1 MGVRNV
7 GKTENVK
14 TMETGAQTLHRIQ
27 NTMAETEMQTGS
39 TAKAKA
45 VLTARKEPLEKSD
58 AENKIQ
64 HRSTPLV
71 ITVAVTKGG
80 VAKTTTAVNLAAE
93 MGLHGLRALLVD
105 MDEQGNTTLSA
116 TGKNREAFN
125 NAALFDAYRTFG
137 FPGCTTDH
145 FIHPTALEN
154 VDILPCSGF
163 SLMIPDQAEILHK
176 TRGYPDYAFLSAILQ
191 NIEETAYDFIVID
204 TPPGKNTFSL
214 SGIYA
219 ADHIIIPLHP
229 DKYSI
234 DSLNET
240 YRLIETMKRENDM
253 TIHVLG
259 ILLTIVEKVN
269 FTKILR
275 ENLCSGAY
283 AGLKLNTEIRKGQAV
298 NDATLGG
305 PVVIEDPRSNPA
317 KDYKALF
324 HEVLERIAW
333 YEQGELQ
340 GTSNTND
347 ME

>member
-1 MGVRNV
+1 MNMGEKKKHEGSAVPEPMQMTSAADRSP
-7 GKTENVK
+7 
-14 TMETGAQTLHRIQ
+14 MLHR
-27 NTMAETEMQTGS
+27 S
-39 TAKAKA
+39 
-45 VLTARKEPLEKSD
+45 EP
-58 AENKIQ
+58 I
-64 HRSTPLV
+64 V

-93 MGLHGLRALLVD
+93 MGMHGARTLLVD
-105 MDEQGNTTLSA
+105 KDEQGNSTLSA

-145 FIHPTALEN
+145 FIHRTTLPN

-176 TRGYPDYAFLSAILQ
+176 TRNFPAYAFLSAILQ
-191 NIEETAYDFIVID
+191 NIEQVHYDFVVID

-240 YRLIETMKRENDM
+240 YRLIETMMRENDM
-253 TIHVLG
+253 TINVLG
-259 ILLTIVEKVN
+259 FLLTIVEKVT
-269 FTKILR
+269 FTKVLR

-305 PVVIEDPRSNPA
+305 PVVVEDPRSNPA
-317 KDYKALF
+317 KDYKALYE
-324 HEVLERIAW
+324 EVMDRILAYERGEIA
-333 YEQGELQ
+333 QTTVQ
-340 GTSNTND
+340 TSVSN
-347 ME
+347 EEG

>member
-1 MGVRNV
+1 M
-7 GKTENVK
+7 K
-14 TMETGAQTLHRIQ
+14 Q
-27 NTMAETEMQTGS
+27 
-39 TAKAKA
+39 
-45 VLTARKEPLEKSD
+45 P
-58 AENKIQ
+58 
-64 HRSTPLV
+64 TPLV

-93 MGLHGLRALLVD
+93 MGLHGKRTLLVD

-116 TGKNREAFN
+116 TGKNREEFN

-137 FPGCTTDH
+137 FPGCTTDCFLH
-145 FIHPTALEN
+145 ETLLEN

-176 TRGYPDYAFLSAILQ
+176 TRNYPDYAFLSAILQ
-191 NIEETAYDFIVID
+191 NIEKTVYDYIVID

-219 ADHIIIPLHP
+219 ADHVIIPLHP

-253 TIHVLG
+253 EIHILG

-269 FTKILR
+269 FTRILR
-275 ENLCSGAY
+275 ENLANGAY
-283 AGLKLNTEIRKGQAV
+283 GGMKLNTEIRKGQAV
-298 NDATLGG
+298 NDATLGT
-305 PVVIEDPRSNPA
+305 PVVISEPRSNPA
-317 KDYKALF
+317 MDYAALYDEMTQRLRAYY
-324 HEVLERIAW
+324 HEEGD
-333 YEQGELQ
+333 QPTDGE
-340 GTSNTND
+340 N
-347 ME
+347 

>member
-1 MGVRNV
+1 MAILPTKAPALSPIVP
-7 GKTENVK
+7 
-14 TMETGAQTLHRIQ
+14 GADT
-27 NTMAETEMQTGS
+27 T
-39 TAKAKA
+39 
-45 VLTARKEPLEKSD
+45 
-58 AENKIQ
+58 
-64 HRSTPLV
+64 V

-93 MGLHGLRALLVD
+93 MGMHGFRTLLVD

-145 FIHPTALEN
+145 FIHTTQLEN
-154 VDILPCSGF
+154 VDIIPCSGF
-163 SLMIPDQAEILHK
+163 SLMIPDQAQILHK
-176 TRGYPDYAFLSAILQ
+176 TRNYPEYAFLSAILQ
-191 NIEETAYDFIVID
+191 NIENTHYDFVVID

-219 ADHIIIPLHP
+219 ADQIIIPLHP

-240 YRLIETMKRENDM
+240 YRLIETINRENEM
-253 TIHVLG
+253 EINILG

-269 FTKILR
+269 FTKVLR
-275 ENLCSGAY
+275 ENLQTGDYS
-283 AGLKLNTEIRKGQAV
+283 GLKLKTEIRKGQAV

-317 KDYKALF
+317 KDYKELF
-324 HEVLERIAW
+324 TEVMERLAA
-333 YEQGELQ
+333 YKAAQNHRKDGE
-340 GTSNTND
+340 
-347 ME
+347 

>member
-1 MGVRNV
+1 MMIE
-7 GKTENVK
+7 ENRRSDTVPN
-14 TMETGAQTLHRIQ
+14 GNIVSLLHR
-27 NTMAETEMQTGS
+27 NT
-39 TAKAKA
+39 
-45 VLTARKEPLEKSD
+45 P
-58 AENKIQ
+58 I
-64 HRSTPLV
+64 V

-93 MGLHGLRALLVD
+93 LGLHGARTLLVD
-105 MDEQGNTTLSA
+105 MDEQGNATQSA

-145 FIHPTALEN
+145 FIHETILPN

-176 TRGYPDYAFLSAILQ
+176 TRNYPAYAFLCAILQ
-191 NIEETAYDFIVID
+191 NIEGRSYDFIIID

-240 YRLIETMKRENDM
+240 YRLIETMMRENDIS
-253 TIHVLG
+253 IHVLG

-269 FTKILR
+269 FTKVLR
-275 ENLCSGAY
+275 ENLNTGAY
-283 AGLKLNTEIRKGQAV
+283 AAMKLQTEIRKGQAV

-305 PVVIEDPRSNPA
+305 PVVIEDPKSNPA
-317 KDYKALF
+317 KDYKALYE
-324 HEVLERIAW
+324 EVIGRILA
-333 YEQGELQ
+333 YEGGCSTEDGMPNGQ
-340 GTSNTND
+340 NN
-347 ME
+347 

>member
-1 MGVRNV
+1 MFMDE
-7 GKTENVK
+7 K
-14 TMETGAQTLHRIQ
+14 
-27 NTMAETEMQTGS
+27 
-39 TAKAKA
+39 
-45 VLTARKEPLEKSD
+45 RK
-58 AENKIQ
+58 
-64 HRSTPLV
+64 RSTPENTDKVDANVGDADGAGKSPMLHKSEPIV

-93 MGLHGLRALLVD
+93 MGMHGARVLLVD
-105 MDEQGNTTLSA
+105 MDEQGNSTLSA

-145 FIHPTALEN
+145 FIHKTALLN

-176 TRGYPDYAFLSAILQ
+176 TRNYPAYAFLSAILQ
-191 NIEETAYDFIVID
+191 NIEQVRYDFVVID

-240 YRLIETMKRENDM
+240 YRLIETMMRENDM
-253 TIHVLG
+253 TINVLG
-259 ILLTIVEKVN
+259 ILLTIVEKVT
-269 FTKILR
+269 FTKVLR

-317 KDYKALF
+317 KDYKALYE
-324 HEVLERIAW
+324 EVMDRIRA
-333 YEQGELQ
+333 YEQGDSVQTYSGGEE
-340 GTSNTND
+340 G
-347 ME
+347 

>member
-1 MGVRNV
+1 MIFDENR
-7 GKTENVK
+7 KTDAVP
-14 TMETGAQTLHRIQ
+14 TGNIVSL
-27 NTMAETEMQTGS
+27 
-39 TAKAKA
+39 
-45 VLTARKEPLEKSD
+45 L
-58 AENKIQ
+58 
-64 HRSTPLV
+64 HRSTPIV

-93 MGLHGLRALLVD
+93 LGMHGARTLLVD
-105 MDEQGNTTLSA
+105 MDEQGNATLSA
-116 TGKNREAFN
+116 TGKNRESFN
-125 NAALFDAYRTFG
+125 NAGLFDAYRTFG

-145 FIHPTALEN
+145 FIHKTLLPN

-176 TRGYPDYAFLSAILQ
+176 TRNYPAYAFLCAILQ
-191 NIEETAYDFIVID
+191 NIEGTHYDFIIID

-240 YRLIETMKRENDM
+240 YRLIETMMRENDM
-253 TIHVLG
+253 NINVLG

-269 FTKILR
+269 FTKVLR
-275 ENLCSGAY
+275 ENLNTGAY
-283 AGLKLNTEIRKGQAV
+283 AALKLQTEIRKGQAV

-305 PVVIEDPRSNPA
+305 PVVIEDPKSNPA
-317 KDYKALF
+317 KDYKALY
-324 HEVLERIAW
+324 EEIIERIIAF
-333 YEQGELQ
+333 ERGQE
-340 GTSNTND
+340 D
-347 ME
+347 

>member
-1 MGVRNV
+1 ML
-7 GKTENVK
+7 K
-14 TMETGAQTLHRIQ
+14 LS
-27 NTMAETEMQTGS
+27 AETEKT
-39 TAKAKA
+39 
-45 VLTARKEPLEKSD
+45 KED
-58 AENKIQ
+58 AAGTSSAPWKYGN
-64 HRSTPLV
+64 TVV

-93 MGLHGLRALLVD
+93 LGMHGARTLLVD

-116 TGKNREAFN
+116 TGKNRETFN

-137 FPGCTTDH
+137 FPGCTTDR
-145 FIHPTALEN
+145 FIHETTLEN

-176 TRGYPDYAFLSAILQ
+176 TRNYPDYAFLSAILQ
-191 NIEETAYDFIVID
+191 NIEGIHYDFIVID

-240 YRLIETMKRENDM
+240 YRLIEAINRDNDM
-253 TIHVLG
+253 EINILG

-275 ENLCSGAY
+275 ENLETGAY
-283 AGLKLNTEIRKGQAV
+283 SGLKLKTEIRKGQAV

-305 PVVIEDPRSNPA
+305 PVVVWDPKSNPA
-317 KDYKALF
+317 KDYKDLYM
-324 HEVLERIAW
+324 EVLERLDAF
-333 YEQGELQ
+333 EKAK
-340 GTSNTND
+340 N
-347 ME
+347 

>member
-1 MGVRNV
+1 MPHDFQKGPALASEIGTGGIDCTPVCPSKRLD
-7 GKTENVK
+7 
-14 TMETGAQTLHRIQ
+14 TGAPVVK
-27 NTMAETEMQTGS
+27 S
-39 TAKAKA
+39 SA
-45 VLTARKEPLEKSD
+45 VPT
-58 AENKIQ
+58 
-64 HRSTPLV
+64 V
-71 ITVAVTKGG
+71 ITIAVTKGG

-93 MGLHGLRALLVD
+93 MGMHGAKTLLVD

-116 TGKNREAFN
+116 TGKNRETFN
-125 NAALFDAYRTFG
+125 NSALFDAYRTFG
-137 FPGCTTDH
+137 FPGCTTDR
-145 FIHPTALEN
+145 FIHGTMLEN

-176 TRGYPDYAFLSAILQ
+176 TRNYPAYAFLSAILQ
-191 NIEETAYDFIVID
+191 NMEEKRYEYIVID

-240 YRLIETMKRENDM
+240 YRLIEAMNRDNDM
-253 TIHVLG
+253 EIHILG

-275 ENLCSGAY
+275 ENLQSGVY
-283 AGLKLNTEIRKGQAV
+283 SGLKLRTEIRKGQAV

-305 PVVIEDPRSNPA
+305 PVVLWDPKSNPA
-317 KDYKALF
+317 RDYKALYQ
-324 HEVLERIAW
+324 EILERLQAFEAMRLQEDSDRKET
-333 YEQGELQ
+333 YTDGENQ
-340 GTSNTND
+340 S
-347 ME
+347 E

>member
-1 MGVRNV
+1 MNKDTVNTQTAAASSVSEQTTLVMNSV
-7 GKTENVK
+7 GCSPL
-14 TMETGAQTLHRIQ
+14 LHR
-27 NTMAETEMQTGS
+27 S
-39 TAKAKA
+39 
-45 VLTARKEPLEKSD
+45 EP
-58 AENKIQ
+58 I
-64 HRSTPLV
+64 V

-93 MGLHGLRALLVD
+93 MGLHGARVLMID
-105 MDEQGNTTLSA
+105 MDEQGNSTLSA
-116 TGKNREAFN
+116 TGKNRESFN

-145 FIHPTALEN
+145 FIHKTVIPN
-154 VDILPCSGF
+154 VDILPCSGY

-176 TRGYPDYAFLSAILQ
+176 TRNYPAYAFLSAIIQ
-191 NIEETAYDFIVID
+191 NIQNTRYDFVIID

-240 YRLIETMKRENDM
+240 YRLIETMMRENDM

-269 FTKILR
+269 FTKVLR

-283 AGLKLNTEIRKGQAV
+283 ASMKLKTEIRKGQAV

-305 PVVIEDPRSNPA
+305 PVVIEDPKSNPA
-317 KDYKALF
+317 KDYKALYF
-324 HEVLERIAW
+324 EVMDRIRAYER
-333 YEQGELQ
+333 GERLAAAADMPY
-340 GTSNTND
+340 TD
-347 ME
+347 MEG

>member
-1 MGVRNV
+1 
-7 GKTENVK
+7 
-14 TMETGAQTLHRIQ
+14 MEH
-27 NTMAETEMQTGS
+27 NAETMMPER
-39 TAKAKA
+39 TADA
-45 VLTARKEPLEKSD
+45 V
-58 AENKIQ
+58 
-64 HRSTPLV
+64 HRTEPLV

-93 MGLHGLRALLVD
+93 MGLHGYRVLLVD

-145 FIHPTALEN
+145 FIHGTALDN

-176 TRGYPDYAFLSAILQ
+176 TRNFPAYAFLSAILQ
-191 NIEETAYDFIVID
+191 NIEGKQYDFVVID

-240 YRLIETMKRENDM
+240 YRLIETMMRENDM
-253 TIHVLG
+253 TINILG

-275 ENLCSGAY
+275 ENLAAGMY
-283 AGLKLNTEIRKGQAV
+283 AGLKLETEIRKGQAV

-305 PVVIEDPRSNPA
+305 PVVLWDPKCNPA
-317 KDYKALF
+317 KDYKALYR
-324 HEVLERIAW
+324 EVLQRIDA
-333 YEQGELQ
+333 YEKG
-340 GTSNTND
+340 GR
-347 ME
+347 

>member
-1 MGVRNV
+1 MEH
-7 GKTENVK
+7 KTSE
-14 TMETGAQTLHRIQ
+14 GAHR
-27 NTMAETEMQTGS
+27 
-39 TAKAKA
+39 TAP
-45 VLTARKEPLEKSD
+45 V
-58 AENKIQ
+58 
-64 HRSTPLV
+64 V

-93 MGLHGLRALLVD
+93 MGLHGYRTLLVD
-105 MDEQGNTTLSA
+105 LDEQGNTTLSA
-116 TGKNREAFN
+116 TGNNRETYN

-145 FIHPTALEN
+145 FIHKTTLEN

-176 TRGYPDYAFLSAILQ
+176 TRNFPAYAFLSAILQ
-191 NIEETAYDFIVID
+191 NIEGVAYDFVVID

-240 YRLIETMKRENDM
+240 YRLIDTMMRENDM
-253 TIHVLG
+253 TINVLG

-275 ENLCSGAY
+275 ENLLSGAY
-283 AGLKLNTEIRKGQAV
+283 AGLKFETEIRKGQAV

-305 PVVIEDPRSNPA
+305 PVVVWDPKSNPA
-317 KDYKALF
+317 KDYKALY
-324 HEVLERIAW
+324 HEVLARIAA
-333 YEQGELQ
+333 YEQGK
-340 GTSNTND
+340 G
-347 ME
+347 

>member
-1 MGVRNV
+1 MEH
-7 GKTENVK
+7 KTSE
-14 TMETGAQTLHRIQ
+14 GAHR
-27 NTMAETEMQTGS
+27 
-39 TAKAKA
+39 TAP
-45 VLTARKEPLEKSD
+45 V
-58 AENKIQ
+58 
-64 HRSTPLV
+64 V

-93 MGLHGLRALLVD
+93 MGLHGYRTLLVD
-105 MDEQGNTTLSA
+105 LDEQGNTTLSA
-116 TGKNREAFN
+116 TGNNRETYN

-145 FIHPTALEN
+145 FIHKTTLEN

-176 TRGYPDYAFLSAILQ
+176 TRNFPAYAFLSAILQ
-191 NIEETAYDFIVID
+191 NIEGVAYDFVVID

-240 YRLIETMKRENDM
+240 YRLIETMMRENDM
-253 TIHVLG
+253 TINVLG

-275 ENLCSGAY
+275 ENLLSGAY
-283 AGLKLNTEIRKGQAV
+283 AGLKFETEIRKGQAV

-305 PVVIEDPRSNPA
+305 PVVVWDPKSNPA
-317 KDYKALF
+317 KDYKALY
-324 HEVLERIAW
+324 HEVLARIAA
-333 YEQGELQ
+333 YEQGK
-340 GTSNTND
+340 G
-347 ME
+347 

>member
-1 MGVRNV
+1 MYKEDNNV
-7 GKTENVK
+7 SAA
-14 TMETGAQTLHRIQ
+14 AQS
-27 NTMAETEMQTGS
+27 S
-39 TAKAKA
+39 T
-45 VLTARKEPLEKSD
+45 VPGRSPFL
-58 AENKIQ
+58 
-64 HRSTPLV
+64 HRSTPIV
-71 ITVAVTKGG
+71 ITIAVTKGG

-93 MGLHGLRALLVD
+93 MGMHGARTLLVD
-105 MDEQGNTTLSA
+105 MDEQGNSTLSA

-145 FIHPTALEN
+145 FIHRTTLPN

-176 TRGYPDYAFLSAILQ
+176 TRNYPAYAFLSAILQ
-191 NIEETAYDFIVID
+191 NIEGVCYDFVVID

-240 YRLIETMKRENDM
+240 YRLIETMMRENDM
-253 TIHVLG
+253 TINVLG

-269 FTKILR
+269 FTKVLR
-275 ENLCSGAY
+275 ENLCTGAY
-283 AGLKLNTEIRKGQAV
+283 AGLKLKTEIRKGQAV

-305 PVVIEDPRSNPA
+305 PVVVEDPRSNPA
-317 KDYKALF
+317 KDYKALYD
-324 HEVLERIAW
+324 EVIERIRM
-333 YEQGELQ
+333 YERGDTVNPGMTDAADGKEA
-340 GTSNTND
+340 
-347 ME
+347 

>member
-1 MGVRNV
+1 MMKTDIAVQSIDMLDTVQRTRAGTEPESAADEGIPLSG
-7 GKTENVK
+7 GKDPV
-14 TMETGAQTLHRIQ
+14 
-27 NTMAETEMQTGS
+27 
-39 TAKAKA
+39 
-45 VLTARKEPLEKSD
+45 
-58 AENKIQ
+58 
-64 HRSTPLV
+64 V

-93 MGLHGLRALLVD
+93 MGLHGCRTLLVD

-125 NAALFDAYRTFG
+125 HAALFDAYRTFG

-145 FIHPTALEN
+145 FIHKTMLPN

-176 TRGYPDYAFLSAILQ
+176 TRSFPAYAFLSAILQ
-191 NIEETAYDFIVID
+191 NIETVHYDYVVID

-240 YRLIETMKRENDM
+240 YRLIETMMRENDM
-253 TIHVLG
+253 NIHVLG

-275 ENLCSGAY
+275 ENLCTGAY
-283 AGLKLNTEIRKGQAV
+283 AGLKLQTEIRKGQAV

-305 PVVIEDPRSNPA
+305 PVVIEDPKSNPA
-317 KDYKALF
+317 KDYKALYY
-324 HEVLERIAW
+324 EVIDRIAA
-333 YEQGELQ
+333 YERGAAEDRVTAVRGDGE
-340 GTSNTND
+340 
-347 ME
+347 E